1 MAASSY
7 ADSTTSLGGR
17 LQKCIFTTIHVKDD
31 PFGEIDPVFVHKYS
45 DELHQ
50 QWKVYAGNHLHLLS
64 WNQSLRKPLIT
75 DGWTELREHFELQFQ
90 YHEIN
95 MVYYGDSMFQL
106 LLPLTGPIPTNE
118 FPSFHS
124 LSTKLS
130 EPLTFEILLSNNSI
144 GSRDELVFNKWL
156 GDYIT
161 SFHNYLVLEGP
172 VAEPHLVE
180 IIQRQGGNGIREL
193 EYLQWHKFNMDNYL
207 SAGDLL
213 KFTFFDI
220 KNSNRVDVDVDR
232 VVR

>member
-1 MAASSY
+1 RSYMAASSY

-95 MVYYGDSMFQL
+95 MVYYGDS
-106 LLPLTGPIPTNE
+106 
-118 FPSFHS
+118 
-124 LSTKLS
+124 
-130 EPLTFEILLSNNSI
+130 
-144 GSRDELVFNKWL
+144 
-156 GDYIT
+156 
-161 SFHNYLVLEGP
+161 P

-232 VVR
+232 VVSGFA